1 MKIGLMILYLL
12 IRYIIM
18 TFRLNERIWG
28 LKPIWKSLSRFS
40 KILDVPLAEK
50 LSPGFV
56 SNHTIVS
63 FKHLAQLFK
72 HSIQLL
78 RPWEKTKSFGESLK
92 SRVACFCNNTIHAV
106 PINHR
111 SYAIPISLSVS
122 ISFFIPLRSCY

>member
-50 LSPGFV
+50 LSQGFV

-72 HSIQLL
+72 HSIWGLE
-78 RPWEKTKSFGESLK
+78 RKTKSFGESLK